1 MTSIPAIASIDT
13 KGEQQ
18 ASWIILFVGVLSS
31 TALVAFASDDIGLKI
46 AAMFILSG
54 AASAAVKFD
63 IAHPFVWFAGA
74 FTLYSISGPLLFH
87 MGVHPYTTWGG
98 YRVEELSFAAAMDYQ
113 FFALLIALLVI
124 GPRRVTF
131 AGAMGNQASNALFRG
146 SLPVLIAA
154 CVIGLANILQIMSQ
168 DFASKGDVVLTGDW
182 TTRLSFAFNI
192 AATALGVYL
201 AKLFSEGR
209 PLAAYTTLIVVVT
222 VGIVMV
228 LLIGQRHFLFRA
240 GLVSLLVFHIFH
252 QRISIRSLLVLAG
265 FALTLSSMLGGYK
278 MSLVVQDLA
287 PVSNASL
294 WEQTQLAI
302 SLKNPEFLNNS
313 TFMQY
318 VKVALAAGLGSEAM
332 TPGNNMAML
341 LARVP
346 QDLPYFYG
354 TTLPGDLL
362 RSILPGFIIQPYV
375 ETTSVVYNRLV
386 FPDTAA
392 TGGGVGFTIA
402 GYGYLHFG
410 EIGLIAIMLLIGVS
424 LRRIYHWASQSSTG
438 LMFYIGF
445 FPVAVYVARND
456 ITGPLSQGLKHV
468 LIPLVAMSVIAHFM
482 GDRAPRYP
490 HSKAGNTR

>member
-1 MTSIPAIASIDT
+1 MTSIPAIASVDT
-13 KGEQQ
+13 QGEQQ
-18 ASWIILFVGVLSS
+18 ASWIILFMGILSS
-31 TALVAFASDDIGLKI
+31 TALVVFASDDIGLKI
-46 AAMFILSG
+46 AAMFILCG

-98 YRVEELSFAAAMDYQ
+98 YRIEELNFASAMDYQ

-131 AGAMGNQASNALFRG
+131 ANAMTTHASSALFRG
-146 SLPVLIAA
+146 SLPILVAA
-154 CVIGLANILQIMSQ
+154 SVIGLANIFQILSQ
-168 DFASKGDVVLTGDW
+168 DFSSKGDVVLSGDW

-209 PLAAYTTLIVVVT
+209 PIAAYTTLIIVIT
-222 VGIVMV
+222 VGIAMV

-252 QRISIRSLLVLAG
+252 QRISIRSLLLLAG
-265 FALTLSSMLGGYK
+265 FALMLSSILGGYK
-278 MSLVVQDLA
+278 MILVVQDLA
-287 PVSNASL
+287 PAGNASL
-294 WEQTQLAI
+294 WEQTRLAI

-313 TFMQY
+313 EFVQY
-318 VKVALAAGLGSEAM
+318 VKVALAAALGSEAM

-341 LARVP
+341 LTRVP
-346 QDLPYFYG
+346 QDLPYFFG
-354 TTLPGDLL
+354 ATLPGDLL

-386 FPDTAA
+386 FPSTVAA
-392 TGGGVGFTIA
+392 GGGVGFTIA

-410 EIGLIAIMLLIGVS
+410 QLGLIAIMVLIGAT
-424 LRRIYHWASQSSTG
+424 LRQIYRWASRSSTG

-468 LIPLVAMSVIAHFM
+468 LLPLVAMTVVAHFM
-482 GDRAPRYP
+482 GGRPIKKTPGIGGA
-490 HSKAGNTR
+490 TR

>member
-1 MTSIPAIASIDT
+1 MTSIPAIVSIDT

-18 ASWIILFVGVLSS
+18 ASWIILFIGVLAS
-31 TALVAFASDDIGLKI
+31 TALVVFASDDIGLKI
-46 AAMFILSG
+46 SAMFVLCG

-98 YRVEELSFAAAMDYQ
+98 YRVDELNFAGAMDYQ
-113 FFALLIALLVI
+113 FFALLIALMII

-131 AGAMGNQASNALFRG
+131 AHAMTSHASSALFRG
-146 SLPVLIAA
+146 ALPVLVAA
-154 CVIGLANILQIMSQ
+154 SVIGLANIFQILSQ
-168 DFASKGDVVLTGDW
+168 DFSSKGDVVLTGDW

-209 PLAAYTTLIVVVT
+209 PIAAYTTLIIVIT
-222 VGIVMV
+222 VGIAMV

-252 QRISIRSLLVLAG
+252 QRISIRSLLILAG
-265 FALTLSSMLGGYK
+265 FALTLSSVLGGYK
-278 MSLVVQDLA
+278 MSLVLQDLA
-287 PVSNASL
+287 PSDGASL

-313 TFMQY
+313 TSMQY
-318 VKVALAAGLGSEAM
+318 VKVALAAALGSEAM

-354 TTLPGDLL
+354 STLPGDLL

-410 EIGLIAIMLLIGVS
+410 ELGLIAIMLFIGAS
-424 LRRIYHWASQSSTG
+424 LRRIYNWASRSSTG

-468 LIPLVAMSVIAHFM
+468 LLPLIAMTVVAHFM
-482 GDRAPRYP
+482 GERAAQKPLR
-490 HSKAGNTR
+490 